1 MKAITLHQPYA
12 TLVMLGY
19 DIKWHETRS
28 WSTKHR
34 GQLAI
39 HAAAGQPAYARE
51 AAKHPLIAEAL
62 AAHGLTY
69 GTLPYGALLGTVA
82 LREVHEMTPEYI
94 AAQTP
99 TELATGDWQPGRYA
113 WQLEDRQA
121 YGAPVP
127 CRGYQ
132 KIWNVPREVEAEG
145 IYN

>member
-39 HAAAGQPAYARE
+39 HAAAGQHAYARE
-51 AAKHPLIAEAL
+51 AAKNPLIAEAL

-69 GTLPYGALLGTVA
+69 DTLPYGALLGTVE
-82 LREVHEMTPEYI
+82 LRAVHEMTPELI
-94 AAQTP
+94 AEQTP
-99 TELATGDWQPGRYA
+99 TELATGDWTPGRYA
-113 WQLEDRQA
+113 WQLENRQA

-132 KIWNVPREVEAEG
+132 QIWNVPREVEAEG

>member
-34 GQLAI
+34 GLLAI
-39 HAAAGQPAYARE
+39 HAAASQPAYARE
-51 AAKHPLIAEAL
+51 AAKNPLIAEAL

-69 GTLPYGALLGTVA
+69 DTLPYGALLGTVE
-82 LREVHEMTPEYI
+82 LREVHQMTPELI
-94 AAQTP
+94 AQQTP
-99 TELATGDWQPGRYA
+99 TELATGDWTPGRYA
-113 WQLEDRQA
+113 WQLEDRQP
-121 YGAPVP
+121 YSVPVT

-132 KIWNVPREVEAEG
+132 QIWNVPREVAHEA
-145 IYN
+145 IYS